1 MYVGCSQFPK
11 SGYKCINGH
20 AQQPTRNPY
29 MADPA
34 VPGPLS
40 SNFEKCQ
47 WCHASFTHASKL
59 KQHQSSQAC
68 RYKPVTTNNTLFKY
82 MSVVDSSTVA
92 ARPSMKRTVAAVVST
107 DGAEYDPGMD
117 HIEKAPRI
125 DDEVFDCAGLAPP
138 EIKDFNLN
146 YPYMLDQVG
155 GKNLPWKVVGSSLIS
170 HECLKLLVVLIP
182 RAILA

>member
-1 MYVGCSQFPK
+1 
-11 SGYKCINGH
+11 
-20 AQQPTRNPY
+20 
-29 MADPA
+29 
-34 VPGPLS
+34 
-40 SNFEKCQ
+40 
-47 WCHASFTHASKL
+47 
-59 KQHQSSQAC
+59 
-68 RYKPVTTNNTLFKY
+68 

-170 HECLKLLVVLIP
+170 HECLKTVGRANSSCDSCLKLGNSTPLAIIVKNSANEFPPPGQHRKHWTIRQLVNQLD
-182 RAILA
+182 RELR